1 MIVTVGKKLYS
12 ERHRHQTGRESMS
25 QKKYKVTLTGEGE
38 NILQDIM
45 NRGKHGAQKR
55 KRAQALLLVNEG
67 YTDEQIAD
75 RAGMHRRGIEGLR
88 QRFVEDG
95 FETTLEGKERGHRPR
110 SLQGADEA
118 RLVTLVCGPAPQGCA
133 RWTVK
138 LVEAL
143 ENTDT
148 KTVSRETI
156 RQTLKKRAL
165 YLGRTGNGVFRR
177 KRRPNL

>member
-1 MIVTVGKKLYS
+1 
-12 ERHRHQTGRESMS
+12 MS
-25 QKKYKVTLTGEGE
+25 QKKYKVTLTGEEE
-38 NILQDIM
+38 NILHDIM

-55 KRAQALLLVNEG
+55 KRAQALLLANEG

-75 RAGMHRRGIEGLR
+75 RVGMHCRAIEDLR
-88 QRFVEDG
+88 QRFVENG

-118 RLVTLVCGPAPQGCA
+118 QLVTLVCSPAPEGCA
-133 RWTVK
+133 RWTLK
-138 LVEAL
+138 LLEDTWVTL

-156 RQTLKKRAL
+156 RQTLKKTNL
-165 YLGRTGNGVFRR
+165 NPGKTGSGVFRLR
-177 KRRPNL
+177 QTPNL